1 MQFLLTNVID
11 ICYSV
16 LCNVH
21 FELIVLF
28 AFHSCPLYAA
38 EIRGAPDPDPAG
50 YPVNLVD
57 PARIRPDPMYLDP
70 VWIRIRP
77 DLR

>member
-1 MQFLLTNVID
+1 LTNVID

-38 EIRGAPDPDPAG
+38 EIRGAPDPAG

-57 PARIRPDPMYLDP
+57 PAAGSGRIQCI
-70 VWIRIRP
+70 WIQFGSGSGRI
-77 DLR
+77 

>member
-1 MQFLLTNVID
+1 MNTVD
-11 ICYSV
+11 YRGAV
-16 LCNVH
+16 
-21 FELIVLF
+21 
-28 AFHSCPLYAA
+28 
-38 EIRGAPDPDPAG
+38 GAPDPDPDPAR

-57 PARIRPDPMYLDP
+57 MGRIRIPPDPMYLDP